1 MVGLFAQESEVVERF
16 RIQFLP
22 QLKLILF
29 QISHY
34 AGICNKRLER
44 IGVGGRLS
52 PKKPTLEDIDQSR
65 LQIFRPSMFGGTL
78 LETLAIQKDKFP
90 NRRLPWIL
98 TTLTEQ
104 ILGNLPLFSSFHV
117 LKINLQHWMDWERK
131 ESSESQQI
139 SMKWWVLSVGSTNGK
154 WACVPMLMYQL
165 LCSNSGSESSIFRL
179 YLVKLASE
187 FSLSR
192 I

>member
-104 ILGNLPLFSSFHV
+104 ILGNLPLFSSFHI
-117 LKINLQHWMDWERK
+117 LKINLQH
-131 ESSESQQI
+131 
-139 SMKWWVLSVGSTNGK
+139 
-154 WACVPMLMYQL
+154 
-165 LCSNSGSESSIFRL
+165 
-179 YLVKLASE
+179 
-187 FSLSR
+187 
-192 I
+192 